1 MLFPRGD
8 NFGGVVSLMLLGEL
22 LLTVDLL
29 NTTERS
35 PSPPTSFRKYGQLQ
49 KTRITFHLE
58 SLNLLNITFISIS
71 IKKSKRNISKLLY
84 FVYKNVDS

>member
-58 SLNLLNITFISIS
+58 SLNSLNITFILIP
-71 IKKSKRNISKLLY
+71 KRITKRQSY
-84 FVYKNVDS
+84 R